1 MVVLTK
7 PKSKKGFSLV
17 ELIVIISIMAVLALV
32 VAGPI
37 LSYVERSRAK
47 KDFSQAS
54 EIVQAV
60 EMSLNDFEVF
70 DEVETQKIKTN
81 VSCYVDSNQESTYTP
96 LITNETADNK
106 QYTFDDDSRKLDE
119 SPYYAAGNMDGF
131 TITFEPKASS
141 GNKTEYELADAVINK
156 YAYGNSDQKLSDASP
171 KLYQKLVSVLGDTFE
186 QESQTYRNSE
196 YTVFVN
202 TDTVEDETGLVLDA
216 VNCYGQ
222 YDGTNLSLRD
232 YPSTDVNI
240 TIDRENG
247 APSVPVEHK
256 HNYTQRVV
264 APTCANGG
272 YTEYRCACGKY
283 YISDPTKATGHKF
296 KPYKV
301 DPTCIAT
308 GKSCEQCASC
318 GMIRNETVLPM
329 VNHDYQ
335 THVVK
340 PTCYASGHTEYTCRN
355 CGNSYI
361 DKKVGALGHDYKEIK
376 TDPTCTKPGLLTYEC
391 SRCHDKKDNT
401 TVPALG
407 HQWSI
412 KQFPPTCEQDG
423 YIEKT
428 CDRCG
433 QVENEKTGNK
443 IEHNYNPGNIVK
455 YPTCTT
461 TGIREVV
468 CSTCGNIKTEEIKA
482 LGHDMTGKRKEPTCT
497 QTGVS
502 FETCR
507 RCGHSN
513 NGTTIP
519 ALGHDYQSTVIK
531 PTCQHEGYTEKTCIR
546 CGNVQKTNIVPA
558 TNHQYN
564 VWTVVKSATCTAAGE
579 RISMCVHCGYQI
591 KETDPALGHN
601 MKQKENPATCE
612 QSGMKYK
619 ECARCLIRIEET
631 IINALGHSY
640 TTKVIAPTCLAEGY
654 TLKECTRCGQS
665 TRTNLTAKIPHKYV
679 SWTVTKQ
686 PTCMESG
693 TKQASC
699 AMCNTIATENIAPAG
714 HQYKQVSVGATCT
727 NGGSAYKEC
736 SACHDRTPEEFVPPL
751 GHDWIEKVIAPT
763 CKNEGYTQRTCKRCA
778 HEETANR
785 VPAVAHNPSSWTTTK
800 EPTCTADG
808 LRSATCS
815 MCHQALSEKI
825 PALGHNYVIRTIDP
839 TCIKA
844 GQTREECSR
853 CGDLKGTPII
863 LEKLPHNY
871 VDDVTPP
878 TCEKGGQ
885 TTHTCTMCGHSYTDS
900 QTDKIGHK
908 FEWHQTAAPTC
919 LKEGSEFE
927 RCTMCGT
934 IGTTRAIPKLPHKAG
949 KTEIKNPTFDVDG
962 YKKVTCASCGNEISN
977 EILPKLSSLTAYAL
991 LLDDNSLHFIR
1002 SKTPFKVG
1010 DSFENYGTIQE
1021 VYTGLEDPFN
1031 IQMMG
1036 VVKAPW
1042 IDRANQNRHKATSI
1056 TFHHIVKPTM
1066 TNEWF
1071 MNYQGSTIKGF
1082 KNLDTSNV
1090 RSMRDMFSGSNFT
1103 ELNLSHFNTGSV
1115 LDMGNMFEGAQRLNG
1130 LDVSTFDLH
1139 NVQTMSGMFSELRFT
1154 KPLILNKFD
1163 TSSVR
1168 TMDRMFERSHFP
1180 ALDLSGMKTQSC
1192 QTMNNMFASLQLDS
1206 GSGILDL
1213 TSFDTRNVKN
1223 MGFMFEGCLA
1233 SSINVSSFNTQSV
1246 TNMECMFAMVAP
1258 QTLDLTS
1265 FNTQHVTNAYR
1276 MFYNSGMRTIYA
1288 TDAFDMVREG
1298 SEPSCNSIDMFD
1310 GCWNLVG
1317 GNGTTYSMLHLDG
1330 DYAVIDSAAAPG
1342 YFTGKKVYGTDVV
1355 AIDATNTTNNQRILF
1370 VVKGSY
1376 SNLYKAISTTKT
1388 YNLTDNAFGIKFD
1401 APAPNYTI
1409 KINDVDMLGEQEY
1422 EIWQQ
1427 SHTPFEKIEIL
1438 SRFGQDDLYG
1448 GEYRGY
1454 EYLFSEFSSVK
1465 SITGFELLD
1474 FTGVTSLRTM
1484 FQNCSSLEQFRI
1496 NEEIKMPNVESME
1509 RMFSGCTKLDDFY
1522 INCET
1527 TNALETT
1534 FGMFENCVNMRGCGF
1549 GPKFKGASLQ
1559 TTRMFYNC
1567 RGLEDIRI
1575 VGWAAP
1581 QELHEMFYNCSN
1593 LMQIAATADQDWSTP
1608 AQRGDDV
1615 FYNCNFL
1622 QGTYTSYANYGEDSH
1637 VMAKV
1642 GTRSNPGYFKLA

>member
-222 YDGTNLSLRD
+222 YDGTNLPLRD

-247 APSVPVEHK
+247 TPSVPVEHK

-502 FETCR
+502 FEACR

-513 NGTTIP
+513 NGTPIP

-693 TKQASC
+693 TKQAPC
-699 AMCNTIATENIAPAG
+699 TMCNTIATENIAPAG
-714 HQYKQVSVGATCT
+714 HQYKQIAVGATCT
-727 NGGSAYKEC
+727 KGGSAYKEC
-736 SACHDRTPEEFVPPL
+736 SVCHDRTPEEFVLPL
-751 GHDWIEKVIAPT
+751 GHDWVERVIPPT
-763 CKNEGYTQRTCKRCA
+763 CSKEGRTEHACKRCGLL
-778 HEETANR
+778 EIVNTI
-785 VPAVAHNPSSWTTTK
+785 PALSHTPTNWTTTK
-800 EPTCTADG
+800 A
-808 LRSATCS
+808 ATCVTDGIETTTCS
-815 MCHQALSEKI
+815 SCYATYTRVI
-825 PALGHNYVIRTIDP
+825 PALGHNYAIRTIDP
-839 TCIKA
+839 TCIKE

-934 IGTTRAIPKLPHKAG
+934 IGTTREIPKLPHKAG

-1010 DSFENYGTIQE
+1010 DSFENYGTIKE
-1021 VYTGLEDPFN
+1021 VYTNLELPFN
-1031 IQMMG
+1031 PQWAGRLPGWIDVTNKNTNKAQSIVFHD
-1036 VVKAPW
+1036 VVKPAQM
-1042 IDRANQNRHKATSI
+1042 RG
-1056 TFHHIVKPTM
+1056 
-1066 TNEWF
+1066 WF
-1071 MNYQGSTIKGF
+1071 MNYQGTTIQGLK
-1082 KNLDTSNV
+1082 KLDTSNV
-1090 RSMRDMFSGSNFT
+1090 VVMAQLFEGANKLTNLD
-1103 ELNLSHFNTGSV
+1103 LSHFRTSSVIDMSSMFKSASNITSLNISSFDTSKVTTMNAMFYGMFNVQSLDVSKFNTSKVQDMNGMFWRCESIRNINLSGFDTGSV
-1115 LDMGNMFEGAQRLNG
+1115 KDF
-1130 LDVSTFDLH
+1130 T
-1139 NVQTMSGMFSELRFT
+1139 GMFGGVT
-1154 KPLILNKFD
+1154 LNQ
-1163 TSSVR
+1163 
-1168 TMDRMFERSHFP
+1168 E
-1180 ALDLSGMKTQSC
+1180 LDLSNFNTSNAIDMGKMFAKLTAKSLNV
-1192 QTMNNMFASLQLDS
+1192 TSFDTKNVTDMRGMFASLTLESQQ
-1206 GSGILDL
+1206 LDL
-1213 TSFDTRNVKN
+1213 TSFDTNNVT
-1223 MGFMFEGCLA
+1223 MCHTMF
-1233 SSINVSSFNTQSV
+1233 TQS
-1246 TNMECMFAMVAP
+1246 N
-1258 QTLDLTS
+1258 LK
-1265 FNTQHVTNAYR
+1265 
-1276 MFYNSGMRTIYA
+1276 TIYA
-1288 TDAFDMVREG
+1288 TDKLTLANA
-1298 SEPSCNSIDMFD
+1298 PSDYPFMEAL
-1310 GCWNLVG
+1310 NLVG
-1317 GNGTTYSMLHLDG
+1317 GNGTKYDKEHYG
-1330 DYAVIDSAAAPG
+1330 IEYARIDRPGKPG
-1342 YFTGKKVYGTDVV
+1342 YFTEKKVYGTDVV

-1409 KINDVDMLGEQEY
+1409 KINDVDMLGEQGY

-1438 SRFGQDDLYG
+1438 SRFCQDDLYG

-1496 NEEIKMPNVESME
+1496 NEEIKMPNLQSME
-1509 RMFSGCTKLDDFY
+1509 KMFSGCTKLDDFY

-1527 TNALETT
+1527 TNALDTT
-1534 FGMFENCVNMRGCGF
+1534 FGMFENCVNLRGCGF